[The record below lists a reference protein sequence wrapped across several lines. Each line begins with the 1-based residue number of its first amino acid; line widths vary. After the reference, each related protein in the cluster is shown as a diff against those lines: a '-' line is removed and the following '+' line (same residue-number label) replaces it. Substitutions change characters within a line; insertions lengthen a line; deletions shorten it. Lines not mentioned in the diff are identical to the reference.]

1 MSEPAITL
9 YSFPLS
15 GHAHRVTL
23 LLSLLGLPYRRVDVD
38 LRGGEHKQPPFLAL
52 NAFGQVP
59 VLEDEGA
66 VIADSNAILVYLA
79 KRYQGQ
85 ARWLPEDALGAAAVQ
100 RWLSVAAG
108 QLASGPNAARLATL
122 FGVPDPGGA
131 AQARTH
137 ALLAVMDAELGRRDW
152 LAGEA
157 ATIADVACY
166 AYVALAPE
174 GNVSLQ
180 DYPRVRAW
188 LARVEA
194 LPGFVPMVFPTSAC
208 GPPERA
214 RLRQ

>member
-1 MSEPAITL
+1 M
-9 YSFPLS
+9 S

-38 LRGGEHKQPPFLAL
+38 LRGGEHKQQPFLAL

-180 DYPRVRAW
+180 DYLRVRAW

-194 LPGFVPMVFPTSAC
+194 LPGFVPMVFSHV
-208 GPPERA
+208 GLRA
-214 RLRQ
+214 A

>member
-1 MSEPAITL
+1 M
-9 YSFPLS
+9 
-15 GHAHRVTL
+15 
-23 LLSLLGLPYRRVDVD
+23 LSLLGLPYRRVDVD

-100 RWLSVAAG
+100 RWLGGCRTAGLGTERGAAG
-108 QLASGPNAARLATL
+108 HAVRRARSRRRGAGAHPCAAGRDGHRAGSPRLA
-122 FGVPDPGGA
+122 
-131 AQARTH
+131 
-137 ALLAVMDAELGRRDW
+137 GR
-152 LAGEA
+152 EA

-194 LPGFVPMVFPTSAC
+194 LPGFVPMVFSHV
-208 GPPERA
+208 GLRA
-214 RLRQ
+214 A